1 MEQEKLV
8 ELTADIVAAHVANNT
23 VSVGDMPT
31 LVQRIYEAL
40 SGLDQGGQEPV
51 RQEKT
56 PVVSVRASV
65 KPDFL
70 VCMECGGKHKM
81 LKRHLMN
88 AHNMTP
94 DQYRADYGLP
104 RDYPMVAPNYSEQR
118 RTLAHS
124 IGLGRRRGPAA
135 SGGEAASAGEG
146 GGGEGG
152 GGAGGG
158 SADGGGATGGGRGRG
173 RGKSGGGAGGAAGS
187 GGGSSGN
194 GRRRKKSG

>member
-1 MEQEKLV
+1 MIMSTEADDTILS
-8 ELTADIVAAHVANNT
+8 LTADIVAAHVANNT

-40 SGLDQGGQEPV
+40 TSLSQPAEEPA

-56 PVVSVRASV
+56 PVVSVRASI

-94 DQYRADYGLP
+94 DQYRTDYGLT

-118 RTLAHS
+118 RALAHS
-124 IGLGRRRGPAA
+124 IGLGRRRTG
-135 SGGEAASAGEG
+135 AGD
-146 GGGEGG
+146 
-152 GGAGGG
+152 GGG
-158 SADGGGATGGGRGRG
+158 SASASASAGADSTGTQPSRGGRGRG
-173 RGKSGGGAGGAAGS
+173 AGKAGGGPAR
-187 GGGSSGN
+187 SGN
-194 GRRRKKSG
+194 GRRRKAG

>member
-1 MEQEKLV
+1 MENEKLV
-8 ELTADIVAAHVANNT
+8 ELTADIVSAHVQNNT

-40 SGLDQGGQEPV
+40 AGLTSGGQEAAP
-51 RQEKT
+51 QEKT
-56 PVVSVRASV
+56 PVVSVRASI

-94 DQYRADYGLP
+94 DQYRTDYGLP
-104 RDYPMVAPNYSEQR
+104 REYPMVAPNYSEQR

-135 SGGEAASAGEG
+135 AEASGGDAGAAA
-146 GGGEGG
+146 GGEGG
-152 GGAGGG
+152 GGGDAAEA
-158 SADGGGATGGGRGRG
+158 SGGRGRG
-173 RGKSGGGAGGAAGS
+173 RKAAGASGGGSTGGAGG
-187 GGGSSGN
+187 SGN
-194 GRRRKKSG
+194 GRRRKTGA

>member
-1 MEQEKLV
+1 MENEKLV
-8 ELTADIVAAHVANNT
+8 ELTADIVSAHVQNNT

-40 SGLDQGGQEPV
+40 AGLTSGAQEAAP
-51 RQEKT
+51 QEKT
-56 PVVSVRASV
+56 PVVSVRASI

-88 AHNMTP
+88 AHNMSP
-94 DQYRADYGLP
+94 DQYRTDYGLP

-124 IGLGRRRGPAA
+124 IGLGRRRTPAA
-135 SGGEAASAGEG
+135 DAEG
-146 GGGEGG
+146 GGDDGDA
-152 GGAGGG
+152 GAGGE
-158 SADGGGATGGGRGRG
+158 SGGDSGGGRGRG
-173 RGKSGGGAGGAAGS
+173 RKAASGASAGT
-187 GGGSSGN
+187 GN
-194 GRRRKKSG
+194 GRRKRKTGE

>member
-1 MEQEKLV
+1 MEQEKLI

-40 SGLDQGGQEPV
+40 SGLNQGTDEQA

-56 PVVSVRASV
+56 PVVSVRASI

-94 DQYRADYGLP
+94 DQYRTDYGLP
-104 RDYPMVAPNYSEQR
+104 REYPMVAPNYSEQR

-124 IGLGRRRGPAA
+124 IGLGRRRAPAA
-135 SGGEAASAGEG
+135 DAGVGEG
-146 GGGEGG
+146 GGGEASA
-152 GGAGGG
+152 GAGGG
-158 SADGGGATGGGRGRG
+158 DAGGGTSGRG
-173 RGKSGGGAGGAAGS
+173 RGKASGGAAAGGS
-187 GGGSSGN
+187 GSGN
-194 GRRRKKSG
+194 GRRRKKTG

>member
-1 MEQEKLV
+1 MENEKLV
-8 ELTADIVAAHVANNT
+8 ELTADIVSAHVQNNT

-40 SGLDQGGQEPV
+40 AGLTSGAQEAVPV
-51 RQEKT
+51 EKT
-56 PVVSVRASV
+56 PVVSVRASI

-94 DQYRADYGLP
+94 DQYRTDYGLP
-104 RDYPMVAPNYSEQR
+104 REYPMVAPNYSEQR

-124 IGLGRRRGPAA
+124 IGLGRRRGGPADA
-135 SGGEAASAGEG
+135 GGGDAAAAGG
-146 GGGEGG
+146 TGGGES
-152 GGAGGG
+152 AGGG
-158 SADGGGATGGGRGRG
+158 DAAESTGTRGRG
-173 RGKSGGGAGGAAGS
+173 RPKSSA
-187 GGGSSGN
+187 SGN
-194 GRRRKKSG
+194 GRRRKSGE

>member
-8 ELTADIVAAHVANNT
+8 ELTADIVAAHAANNT
-23 VSVGDMPT
+23 VAVGDMAA
-31 LVQRIYEAL
+31 LVQRVYEAL
-40 SGLDQGGQEPV
+40 SGLTQGAAEPA

-81 LKRHLMN
+81 LKRHIMN

-135 SGGEAASAGEG
+135 GAGGESSGGGEAAA
-146 GGGEGG
+146 
-152 GGAGGG
+152 A
-158 SADGGGATGGGRGRG
+158 GATGGGRG
-173 RGKSGGGAGGAAGS
+173 RGKSGGGAS
-187 GGGSSGN
+187 GGGGGKSSGGASAGGGGSAGGSGN

>member
-1 MEQEKLV
+1 MENEKLV
-8 ELTADIVAAHVANNT
+8 ELTADIVSAHVQNNT

-40 SGLDQGGQEPV
+40 AGLTSGAQEAAP
-51 RQEKT
+51 QEKT
-56 PVVSVRASV
+56 PVVSVRASI

-94 DQYRADYGLP
+94 DQYRTDYGLP
-104 RDYPMVAPNYSEQR
+104 REYPMVAPNYSEQR

-135 SGGEAASAGEG
+135 EGSSGGGGDAGAAA
-146 GGGEGG
+146 GGEGG
-152 GGAGGG
+152 GDAAEA
-158 SADGGGATGGGRGRG
+158 SGGGRGRG
-173 RGKSGGGAGGAAGS
+173 RKAAGAS
-187 GGGSSGN
+187 GGGSGSAAGGSGN
-194 GRRRKKSG
+194 GRRRKTRA

>member
-1 MEQEKLV
+1 MEKEKLV
-8 ELTADIVAAHVANNT
+8 ELTADIVAAHVQNNT
-23 VSVGDMPT
+23 VSVGDMPV
-31 LVQRIYEAL
+31 LVQRVYEAL
-40 SGLDQGGQEPV
+40 SGLDRSNEEPA

-65 KPDFL
+65 KPDYL

-88 AHNMTP
+88 AHDMTP

-124 IGLGRRRGPAA
+124 IGLGRRRGGA
-135 SGGEAASAGEG
+135 SGGSAPG

-152 GGAGGG
+152 GSAAG
-158 SADGGGATGGGRGRG
+158 DGGGGTGSSGGGRGRG
-173 RGKSGGGAGGAAGS
+173 RGKSTGGS
-187 GGGSSGN
+187 GGGSGSGN
-194 GRRRKKSG
+194 GRQRRKAG

>member
-1 MEQEKLV
+1 MEKEKLV
-8 ELTADIVAAHVANNT
+8 ELTADIVSAHVANNT
-23 VSVGDMPT
+23 VSVGDMPA

-40 SGLDQGGQEPV
+40 SGLTLGGQEPA

-124 IGLGRRRGPAA
+124 IGLGRRRTPAP
-135 SGGEAASAGEG
+135 EAAAAATGGSTDAGAPEG
-146 GGGEGG
+146 GG
-152 GGAGGG
+152 
-158 SADGGGATGGGRGRG
+158 TGGGRGRG
-173 RGKSGGGAGGAAGS
+173 RGKSGGAAS
-187 GGGSSGN
+187 GGGGSGN
-194 GRRRKKSG
+194 GRRRRKSAE